1 MTIASSGSVGLGV
14 VPAAWNSATSGR
26 TAVQVGFGSIAGR
39 LNDLQTEFSNNAY
52 AVGTGNTPQWAGLT
66 RWNKNQIAMG
76 SDGSI
81 AFNNAPTVTQSAFD
95 TSPDFTWQ
103 ERMRI
108 NASGDWMVSNTVAN
122 VASGY
127 STQEGCGWVDSD
139 THFEIATISNRS
151 ALEIGKNNANDGGL
165 VTFRKQGTTVGSI
178 GTKTGSVYIGTGD
191 AGIGFNHHGGGNL
204 DAIMP
209 YSITAGAFQ
218 NGAVDIGGSVNRFKD
233 LYLSGGVV
241 FGATGG
247 SVTSKKL
254 DDYEEG
260 IWTPSLP
267 NGGTLTSNTAYY
279 TKIGRQVH
287 LQFYISVINA
297 TAATTAFRIGG
308 LPFTSLAGSTYPA
321 GTISYCADGDLSG
334 VGLLSAQATDYL
346 YFHYIDGTN
355 GLHVTNNEMRALF
368 GTANSGAII
377 ASITYL
383 TAA

>member
-1 MTIASSGSVGLGV
+1 MTIASSGSVGIGVSNPSDYYTNFNNLVLGSTSTHSGMTI
-14 VPAAWNSATSGR
+14 ASGTAHDGTIAFADGTSG
-26 TAVQVGFGSIAGR
+26 TAEYQGYLQYNHGSNSLTFGTAATNRMVIDASGNV
-39 LNDLQTEFSNNAY
+39 L
-52 AVGTGNTPQWAGLT
+52 VGTSVSGVGVGNTSTGHNINANGALLASRT
-66 RWNKNQIAMG
+66 TTGGTSVAYLNRNS
-76 SDGSI
+76 SDGAI
-81 AFNNAPTVTQSAFD
+81 AQFQ
-95 TSPDFTWQ
+95 
-103 ERMRI
+103 
-108 NASGDWMVSNTVAN
+108 
-122 VASGY
+122 
-127 STQEGCGWVDSD
+127 
-139 THFEIATISNRS
+139 
-151 ALEIGKNNANDGGL
+151 KDG
-165 VTFRKQGTTVGSI
+165 TAVGSI
-178 GTKTGSVYIGTGD
+178 GSAYSGSRLAIGKDGH
-191 AGIGFNHHGGGNL
+191 GLGFVPTSA
-204 DAIMP
+204 AIIPHSMTTNQN
-209 YSITAGAFQ
+209 SNGTTDLGTDGVAF
-218 NGAVDIGGSVNRFKD
+218 RD

>member
-1 MTIASSGSVGLGV
+1 MGGGGGGFYINAASIRPTTGGGSSTLSD
-14 VPAAWNSATSGR
+14 NTHD
-26 TAVQVGFGSIAGR
+26 FGS
-39 LNDLQTEFSNNAY
+39 
-52 AVGTGNTPQWAGLT
+52 
-66 RWNKNQIAMG
+66 
-76 SDGSI
+76 
-81 AFNNAPTVTQSAFD
+81 
-95 TSPDFTWQ
+95 
-103 ERMRI
+103 
-108 NASGDWMVSNTVAN
+108 AS
-122 VASGY
+122 
-127 STQEGCGWVDSD
+127 
-139 THFEIATISNRS
+139 H
-151 ALEIGKNNANDGGL
+151 
-165 VTFRKQGTTVGSI
+165 
-178 GTKTGSVYIGTGD
+178 
-191 AGIGFNHHGGGNL
+191 
-204 DAIMP
+204 
-209 YSITAGAFQ
+209 
-218 NGAVDIGGSVNRFKD
+218 RFKD
-233 LYLSGGVV
+233 LYLSGGVYLGGT
-241 FGATGG
+241 GAAN
-247 SVTSKKL
+247 KL

-260 IWTPSLP
+260 TWTPSLP

-355 GLHVTNNEMRALF
+355 GAHVTNNEMRALF